1 MPCPSFR
8 PDNIPAAYLETD
20 VMTTPAK
27 PRLLGISGSL
37 RKASTN
43 TAVLVALGEIVA
55 DRATL
60 EIFPLG
66 DLPLYNQ
73 DIDVEPPLAPV
84 AALREALAAA
94 DGVVIASPEYN
105 YGMSGVLKNALD
117 WASRPYGKAK
127 LTGKPVLTITV
138 SPAST
143 GGVRAQIQLN
153 ETLTAIA
160 ALVVLR
166 PQAVIGS
173 VFQKMTDGR
182 FTDETALKFLAAGI
196 DDLLRDIRKTG
207 SVIKQEV

>member
-1 MPCPSFR
+1 
-8 PDNIPAAYLETD
+8 
-20 VMTTPAK
+20 MTSK

-37 RKASTN
+37 RKGSTN
-43 TAVLVALGEIVA
+43 TAVLQALAGCIA

-60 EIFPLG
+60 DLFWIG
-66 DLPLYNQ
+66 HLPLYNQ
-73 DIDVEPPLAPV
+73 DIDVEPPVEPV
-84 AALREALAAA
+84 AALRAAIAAA

-117 WASRPYGKAK
+117 WASRPYGRSN
-127 LTGKPVLTITV
+127 LTGKPTLTITV

-143 GGVRAQIQLN
+143 GAVRAQIQLN

-173 VFQKMTDGR
+173 VFQKMSDGR
-182 FTDETALKFLAAGI
+182 FTDEAGLKFLNLAI
-196 DDLLRDIRKTG
+196 DDLLRDIARKAA
-207 SVIKQEV
+207 VITQES

>member
-1 MPCPSFR
+1 MSR
-8 PDNIPAAYLETD
+8 
-20 VMTTPAK
+20 

-43 TAVLVALGEIVA
+43 TAVLTALAESVA
-55 DRATL
+55 DRAALT
-60 EIFPLG
+60 IFPLN

-73 DIDVEPPLAPV
+73 DIDVEPPHHAV
-84 AALREALAAA
+84 AALREAIDGA

-117 WASRPYGKAK
+117 WASRPYGKSK

-153 ETLTAIA
+153 EALTAIA

-173 VFQKMTDGR
+173 VFTKMTDGR
-182 FTDETALKFLAAGI
+182 FTDETSLKFLNAGI
-196 DDLLRDIRKTG
+196 DDLLRDIEKVKA
-207 SVIKQEV
+207 VITQES

>member
-1 MPCPSFR
+1 
-8 PDNIPAAYLETD
+8 
-20 VMTTPAK
+20 MTTPGK

-37 RKASTN
+37 RKGSTN
-43 TAVLVALGEIVA
+43 TAVLAALAEAIR
-55 DRATL
+55 DKATL
-60 EIFPLG
+60 EIFPLN

-73 DIDVEPPLAPV
+73 DIDIEPPPPTV
-84 AALREALAAA
+84 AALRDAIAAA
-94 DGVVIASPEYN
+94 DGLVIASPEYN

-166 PQAVIGS
+166 PQAVIGG
-173 VFQKMTDGR
+173 VFQKMQDGK
-182 FTDETALKFLAAGI
+182 FADETSLKFLTAGV
-196 DDLLRDIRKTG
+196 DDLLRDVAKTQAVIR
-207 SVIKQEV
+207 QES